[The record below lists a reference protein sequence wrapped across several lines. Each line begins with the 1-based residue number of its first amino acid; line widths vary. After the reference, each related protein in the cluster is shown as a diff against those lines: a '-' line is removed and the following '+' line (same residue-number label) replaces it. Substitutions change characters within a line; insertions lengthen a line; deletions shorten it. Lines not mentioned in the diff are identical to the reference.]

1 MFYPHR
7 SAFLLMH
14 VRANMT
20 RVERVGC
27 NVQAVCAHADSSIE
41 AYTRQAVSVGYCK
54 LTSLWLQYK
63 HN

>member
-41 AYTRQAVSVGYCK
+41 AYTQQAVSVGYCE
-54 LTSLWLQYK
+54 LTSL
-63 HN
+63 